1 MARGPVFLVLFALL
15 VNTAL
20 SSQVVAQ
27 QTTTDKDLK
36 RVQEIKK
43 VVFRARTVADNQVE
57 VRLKNK
63 TQLVGS
69 VSEVADDHFVLKTG
83 LNGVSSTLTYDQVDR
98 VKIKNVS
105 AGRDSSSADHI
116 LRKVTFVAALAFGT
130 LLVGCLISRGCV
142 Q

>member
-69 VSEVADDHFVLKTG
+69 VSEVTDDHFVVKTG
-83 LNGVSSTLTYDQVDR
+83 LNGVSSTLTYDQVER
-98 VKIKNVS
+98 IKIKKVS
-105 AGRDSSSADHI
+105 SGRDSSSADSI
-116 LRKVTFVAALAFGT
+116 LRKVAFVGALAVGT

>member
-98 VKIKNVS
+98 VKIKKVS
-105 AGRDSSSADHI
+105 TGRDSSSADRI

>member
-1 MARGPVFLVLFALL
+1 MARGPVFLILFALL
-15 VNTAL
+15 VNTTL

-27 QTTTDKDLK
+27 QTSSDKDLK

-57 VRLKNK
+57 VRLKDK

-69 VSEVADDHFVLKTG
+69 ISEVTDDHFVVKTG

-98 VKIKNVS
+98 VKIKKVS
-105 AGRDSSSADHI
+105 TGRDFSTTDGI
-116 LRKVTFVAALAFGT
+116 LRKVAFVTALGVGA
-130 LLVGCLISRGCV
+130 LLVGCLVSRGCV

>member
-15 VNTAL
+15 VNTAF

-27 QTTTDKDLK
+27 QTTSDKDLK
-36 RVQEIKK
+36 RVQEIKN
-43 VVFRARTVADNQVE
+43 VVVRARTVADNQVE
-57 VRLKNK
+57 VRLKDK

-69 VSEVADDHFVLKTG
+69 VTEVTADHFVVKTG

-105 AGRDSSSADHI
+105 TDRDSSSADRI
-116 LRKVTFVAALAFGT
+116 LRKVAFVAALAVGT